1 MRHKLLLHLLL
12 FLIPASL
19 CGQEVEFEILKPY
32 DRVYYNSNIPSVEV
46 MAYAGRYFNSHGEL
60 ECIIKDGD
68 KIIYRFS
75 QNFMAAMNDSAKLS
89 FAFNLDPGFYKVE
102 LRKEGKLINECVI
115 GYEPE
120 LIEKKGVVEEPGSG
134 FENYWRGKIEELSTY
149 PKLTEVYKVKEL
161 SKGGK
166 NIYRV
171 SIHSFG
177 GKTLEGYYAVPK
189 QKGLYKAVVKAYALS
204 DTLDLEDLERYAASD
219 TLSDRICFTAQT
231 EESVDIVRFVDFL
244 QEEDAVS
251 LSNIFVEGYGKAGA
265 YALVAAA
272 IDNRISAVAV
282 YAPGCPDYT
291 GADTPQYSNLW
302 MAASKLKTP
311 LLFGVDINGR
321 VADPYTDFSV
331 YNRVRCDKS
340 YYIFLE
346 NGEPQMWERLKRNF
360 FDKYTTHLLY

>member
-12 FLIPASL
+12 FLISASL

-120 LIEKKGVVEEPGSG
+120 FIEKKGVVEEPGSG

-149 PKLTEVYKVKEL
+149 PKLTEVGAYRKGSQYLAWGNKSIDKTPHEGFYTQKEL
-161 SKGGK
+161 KE
-166 NIYRV
+166 IV
-171 SIHSFG
+171 
-177 GKTLEGYYAVPK
+177 
-189 QKGLYKAVVKAYALS
+189 AYAARLNIMIVPELDMPAHLGAAIAAYPELS
-204 DTLDLEDLERYAASD
+204 CRDVHIDVPVIHGGTPENNGIGDVIGCAGKEFTYRFIYEI
-219 TLSDRICFTAQT
+219 TCICFC
-231 EESVDIVRFVDFL
+231 SIYNNSPFK
-244 QEEDAVS
+244 
-251 LSNIFVEGYGKAGA
+251 IFT
-265 YALVAAA
+265 
-272 IDNRISAVAV
+272 
-282 YAPGCPDYT
+282 C
-291 GADTPQYSNLW
+291 
-302 MAASKLKTP
+302 
-311 LLFGVDINGR
+311 
-321 VADPYTDFSV
+321 
-331 YNRVRCDKS
+331 
-340 YYIFLE
+340 
-346 NGEPQMWERLKRNF
+346 
-360 FDKYTTHLLY
+360 